1 MKPIRPRGRPM
12 QPKTRKFGRRS
23 ALFLGAV
30 LGGVLIASCQTTDIK
45 ASKSHFLRPTDPPA
59 HITAGAD
66 LPPDVIAQ
74 KDGVDPG
81 TREEVYTITVT
92 EMPVRDLLFAL
103 ARDAN
108 KNIDVYPGI
117 SGRVTLSAIDQTL
130 PQILDRVSKQVGIR
144 YEIDGE
150 TVIVSP
156 DKAYLKIYQV
166 DYINV
171 ERDAKSGN
179 KVSSQVSTGETN
191 SANKGTTN
199 LTSSDT
205 SSNDANQSMTHLTTS
220 SSSRFWRT
228 LTQNIQSILGS
239 EARVSMVDSGTS
251 ATSGGGTS
259 VGLGDKM
266 GKSGSS
272 SGPIPGVIPAAGAGD
287 ILGGIVPPTGG
298 GLDTNVSSGSE
309 PPGTVSINPEAGIIS
324 VFASSAQHDRIQKY
338 LDTVLDNVHRQVL
351 IESTVV
357 EVELNDDFREGV
369 DWNQVFSHTSGVTF
383 TGAFS
388 KMNPVD
394 SPMDFFTINHNTG
407 QGSNGPIGVA
417 LKALESFG
425 NTKVLSSPKIMALNN
440 QAALLKVV
448 RNEVF
453 FTLESTATATTNNGT
468 TTTTGTAAAATAQVP
483 VFNTRVNTVPVGLI
497 MSVTPQISD
506 QDIVNLNVRPT
517 ISRIYAWK
525 NDPNPA
531 LQRNTTTTG
540 LEAPVI
546 SQIPEIEVKEMETMM
561 RVHSGQVAVMG
572 GLMQDETKELTNGLP
587 VLGRLPGVGFL
598 FSNQEHQ
605 AKKTELV
612 IFLRPVVM
620 TQGKPREMKPQQA
633 KNAQKM
639 VHATAQPVRKAN
651 QQPGAGKDGSQP
663 GQPGKDMGQPAKDN
677 PVPEKKETP
686 EKGGRKG
693 NELVPTEPAVKNQEI
708 PSPSAMAPGG
718 SYLDFTMPGGVGSL
732 GTNGGNP
739 APTGGLPADV
749 GQSAANTIAPT
760 PARPALPPEEQE
772 DPSMPMD
779 NADRQAYD
787 RQPALNQLSQLPPGF
802 TRSPGPGR
810 GNNHAA
816 VGRGDVFLELGSYRQ
831 KALADNV
838 QSQISAMGLP
848 ITREQAIVAGTPY
861 QRVRS
866 GPYGSQKEANQ
877 ARDRIASLT
886 GIQARLASQ

>member
-66 LPPDVIAQ
+66 LPPDAIVQ

-81 TREEVYTITVT
+81 THEEVYTITVT

-117 SGRVTLSAIDQTL
+117 TGRVTLSAIDQTL
-130 PQILDRVSKQVGIR
+130 PQILDRVAKQVGIR

-179 KVSSQVSTGETN
+179 KVSSQVSTTQSNG
-191 SANKGTTN
+191 
-199 LTSSDT
+199 T
-205 SSNDANQSMTHLTTS
+205 SSNSNVVNLTGSSQATTDANQSMTNLTTS

-239 EARVSMVDSGTS
+239 EARVSLVEGGASVASGIGST
-251 ATSGGGTS
+251 AAAG
-259 VGLGDKM
+259 VGDKL
-266 GKSGSS
+266 GKAGVP
-272 SGPIPGVIPAAGAGD
+272 SGPVPGVIPAAGATD
-287 ILGGIVPPTGG
+287 LLGGIVPPTGG
-298 GLDTNVSSGSE
+298 GMEGSGVLGNDSSGS
-309 PPGTVSINPEAGIIS
+309 VSINPEAGVIT
-324 VFASSAQHDRIQKY
+324 VFASSAVHERIQKY

-394 SPMDFFTINHNTG
+394 APMDFFTINHGTG

-453 FTLESTATATTNNGT
+453 FTLESTATASSTPATG
-468 TTTTGTAAAATAQVP
+468 TTTGTAAAATAQVP
-483 VFNTRVNTVPVGLI
+483 VFNTRINTVPVGLI

-540 LEAPVI
+540 LETSVV

-572 GLMQDETKELTNGLP
+572 GLMQDETKEVSNGLP

-598 FSNQEHQ
+598 FSNQQHE

-633 KNAQKM
+633 KNMQKM
-639 VHATAQPVRKAN
+639 VHVTAQPVKKAN
-651 QQPGAGKDGSQP
+651 QQPAAGKDAAQP
-663 GQPGKDMGQPAKDN
+663 GQPARDIGQPAKDS
-677 PVPEKKETP
+677 PVPEKKDTP
-686 EKGGRKG
+686 EKGGPKG
-693 NELVPTEPAVKNQEI
+693 NEAAPVEPTGKNQEA
-708 PSPSAMAPGG
+708 PLPSAMAPGG

-732 GTNGGNP
+732 GANAAT
-739 APTGGLPADV
+739 PTGGLPVDV

-760 PARPALPPEEQE
+760 PARPALPADEQE
-772 DPSMPMD
+772 DPAMPMD
-779 NADRQAYD
+779 GGD
-787 RQPALNQLSQLPPGF
+787 RQPAVSQLSQLPPGF
-802 TRSPGPGR
+802 TRSPGAGR
-810 GNNHAA
+810 GSHTT
-816 VGRGDVFLELGSYRQ
+816 GSRGGDVFLELGSYRQ

-886 GIQARLASQ
+886 GIQARLAAQ